1 MWLRH
6 WIELMIIPT
15 TMCYMAPPPLCVAP
29 PLDRID
35 DYANNYVPHVVD
47 DLNLSTIKIPT
58 LIFTTITLPHLSH
71 AYIIIYT
78 HT

>member
-1 MWLRH
+1 MTL
-6 WIELMIIPT
+6 T
-15 TMCYMAPPPLCVAP
+15 TSR
-29 PLDRID
+29 DRID
-35 DYANNYVPHVVD
+35 DYTNNYVPHVVD
-47 DLNLSTIKIPT
+47 DLNLSNIKIPT